1 MGISMKLIKEPDI
14 PLEADC
20 LNPSVTKRK
29 PADIAR
35 LKLWQG
41 RTQVEV
47 GEFFSVNEIDSATE
61 DELRIEG
68 NLERVKRIGQ
78 NTSSGKLV
86 VRGNCGMHTGEGL
99 IGGEIEIHGN
109 VGNWSFCLMQGG
121 TARVFGDAGA
131 FLAAAFPGDARG
143 MKGGILWIRG
153 NTGARA
159 VERMRRG
166 LLVVGGSLGEFAAA
180 EMIAGT
186 VVSLGHLGGRAG
198 ASMKRGTILV
208 VGEHDP
214 FLSGFE
220 KSCDYSPTFVPLL
233 GRELAALGFP
243 GDRPQVAGAGK
254 KFTRWCGDMT
264 NLGKGEILVHEG

>member
-1 MGISMKLIKEPDI
+1 MGISMKMIKVPDI

-20 LNPSVTKRK
+20 LNPSVTELK

-41 RTQVEV
+41 RTRVDV
-47 GEFFSVNEIDSATE
+47 GEFFSVSGNDATDE
-61 DELRIEG
+61 NELRIEG
-68 NLERVKRIGQ
+68 DLERVKRIGQ
-78 NTSSGKLV
+78 NTSSGRLV
-86 VRGNCGMHTGEGL
+86 VHGNCGMHTGEGL
-99 IGGEIEIHGN
+99 RGGEIEVHGN

-121 TARVFGDAGA
+121 AARVFGDAGA

-143 MKGGILWIRG
+143 MKGGVLWVRG
-153 NTGARA
+153 DTGPRA

-166 LLVVGGSLGEFAAA
+166 LLVVGGALGEFAAV

-186 VVSLGHLGGRAG
+186 VVSLGRLGSRAG
-198 ASMKRGTILV
+198 ASMKRGSIV
-208 VGEHDP
+208 VMGEHEP

-220 KSCDYSPTFVPLL
+220 KSCVYSPTFIPLL
-233 GRELAALGFP
+233 GRDLAALGFIDNP
-243 GDRPQVAGAGK
+243 SCFAG

-264 NLGKGEILVHEG
+264 NLGKGEILVH

>member
-1 MGISMKLIKEPDI
+1 MGISMKLVKIPDI

-20 LNPSVTKRK
+20 LNPSLAKLK

-47 GEFFSVNEIDSATE
+47 GEFFSVSAADTTSE
-61 DELRIEG
+61 DEVCIEG
-68 NLERVKRIGQ
+68 DLERVKRIGQ

-86 VRGNCGMHTGEGL
+86 VHGNCGMHTGEGL
-99 IGGEIEIHGN
+99 SGGEIEVHGN

-121 TARVFGDAGA
+121 TARIFGDAGA
-131 FLAAAFPGDARG
+131 FLAAAFPGEARG
-143 MKGGILWIRG
+143 MKGGILWVRG

-166 LLVVGGSLGEFAAA
+166 LLVVGGALGEFAAV

-186 VVSLGHLGGRAG
+186 VVSLGRLGSRAG
-198 ASMKRGTILV
+198 ASMKRGSIV
-208 VGEHDP
+208 VMGEHEP
-214 FLSGFE
+214 FLNGFE
-220 KSCDYSPTFVPLL
+220 RSCAYSPTFVPLL
-233 GRELAALGFP
+233 GRELAALGFL
-243 GDRPQVAGAGK
+243 GGYSRFSGADK

-264 NLGKGEILVHEG
+264 NLGKGEILVHE